1 MITLLVGSNS
11 YAAREFLDGL
21 SKKYDQHGIT
31 RKDGSVLEVDNLP
44 ELFQGA
50 SLFAEERLVV
60 LKEVSANKI
69 VWAAL
74 TEWLNKIPEEVRL
87 VLIESSPDK
96 RTKTYKALQKAAEI
110 KELKELS
117 EFEATKWV
125 IAFANR
131 QGKTISQNEASYLV
145 DKVGFDQW
153 QLRHAVE
160 KLLLVD
166 DTSKNRIN
174 ELIEPT
180 PQANVFVLID
190 AALQG
195 RKGVISEQIK
205 ILETQEDPYR
215 LFGLL
220 SSQVFQL
227 AALSQSKDVSVDQIA
242 KDLKT
247 HPYPLQKLK
256 PLANKLGKREVSNI
270 VSSVAELDLQLKTSA
285 GEPWLLLERTLI
297 KIAN

>member
-1 MITLLVGSNS
+1 MITLLVGTNT

-21 SKKYDQHGIT
+21 SKKYDQHALS
-31 RKDGSVLEVDNLP
+31 RKDGDDLAVENLP

-50 SLFAEERLVV
+50 SLFADERMVI
-60 LKEVSANKI
+60 LKKASSNKT
-69 VWAAL
+69 VWAELA
-74 TEWLNKIPEEVRL
+74 EWLDKIPEEVHL

-96 RTKTYKALQKAAEI
+96 RTKTYKALQKVAEV
-110 KELKELS
+110 KELNELN
-117 EFEATKWV
+117 EFEAAKWV
-125 IAFANR
+125 VDFSSK
-131 QGKTISQNEASYLV
+131 QGKAMSQSEASYLV
-145 DKVGFDQW
+145 DKIGADQW
-153 QLRHAVE
+153 QLRHAIE
-160 KLLLVD
+160 KLLLLK
-166 DTSKNRIN
+166 DTSKERID
-174 ELIEPT
+174 EVIEPA
-180 PQANVFVLID
+180 PQANVFALID

-195 RKGVISEQIK
+195 RKGSISEQIK

-227 AALSQSKDVSVDQIA
+227 AAISRAKDVSIEQMA
-242 KDLKT
+242 KDLKV
-247 HPYPLQKLK
+247 HPYPLKKLK

-270 VSSVAELDLQLKTSA
+270 VDRVAELDIQLKTSA